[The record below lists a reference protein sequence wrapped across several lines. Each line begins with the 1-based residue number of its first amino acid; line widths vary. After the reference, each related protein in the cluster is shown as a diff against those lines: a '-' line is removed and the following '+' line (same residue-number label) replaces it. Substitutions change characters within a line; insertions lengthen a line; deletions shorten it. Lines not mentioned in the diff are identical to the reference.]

1 MAKIIAVVNQKGGVG
16 KTATSYNTAYG
27 LASLGNNTL
36 LVDVD
41 PSQNATKPLCQN
53 IPSEPTIKEVF
64 LHKDFDPTK
73 AILQANVNGK
83 LIENLYLIPSRIQLA
98 TIQKQIA
105 SNSHHEKLLY
115 KQLIKIGSLFDYIII
130 DCPPMLG
137 EFTVNAVYAAD
148 FFIIPIKYEEDALDG
163 IQDLF
168 DIIKEVKE
176 EPYFDYKIL
185 RNGCDGRKKTVNAY
199 IEERLAPYIE
209 RGMVFKTIIRQDEEI
224 NKAKISYQP
233 IFTFEPKA
241 AGTEDYLAFAKEILH
256 E

>member
-1 MAKIIAVVNQKGGVG
+1 MCKIIAVVNQKGGVG
-16 KTATSYNTAYG
+16 KTATAYNTSYG
-27 LASLGNNTL
+27 LAFLNNRTL

-41 PSQNATKPLCQN
+41 PSQNATKPLCQAV
-53 IPSEPTIKEVF
+53 PSEPTIKEVF
-64 LHKDFDPTK
+64 LYSDFDPDK

-83 LIENLYLIPSRIQLA
+83 LIDNLYLIPSRIQLA

-105 SNSHHEKLLY
+105 SKSHHEKLLY
-115 KQLIKIGSLFDYIII
+115 KQLKKIADKFDYILI

-199 IEERLAPYIE
+199 IEERLAPYMQ
-209 RGMVFKTIIRQDEEI
+209 RNMVFKTVIRQDEEI

-233 IFTFEPKA
+233 VLTFEPKA
-241 AGTEDYLAFAKEILH
+241 VGTEDYLALAKEIIDG
-256 E
+256 